1 MLEVPLGGGGPLGLV
16 RTFLGTPGDSEVVEL
31 ADIAGS
37 LASTPTGGDA
47 LQVGGQTVRVTQQ
60 CHPLARIGQSTRLLD
75 CHEGLAAAGATANL
89 DAPKQLDRVEDDG
102 LLVGEDIGGVLVVQ
116 GAGDD
121 IALRQAAPAEG
132 GLKLFDA
139 RGGHRW
145 EVLLVTLGDVADARH
160 HVREVVA
167 VDDHPAR
174 TVGQREAVGDTTI
187 R

>member
-1 MLEVPLGGGGPLGLV
+1 MGV
-16 RTFLGTPGDSEVVEL
+16 
-31 ADIAGS
+31 A
-37 LASTPTGGDA
+37 
-47 LQVGGQTVRVTQQ
+47 QQ
-60 CHPLARIGQSTRLLD
+60 CHPLAGVGESTRLLD
-75 CHEGLAAAGATANL
+75 GHEGLAAAGAAANL
-89 DAPKQLDRVEDDG
+89 DAPKQLDCVEDDG
-102 LLVGEDIGGVLVVQ
+102 LLVGEDIGGILVVQ

-121 IALRQAAPAEG
+121 IALRQAAPAEC

-139 RGGHRW
+139 GGGHRR
-145 EVLLVTLGDVADARH
+145 EVLLVTHGDLADARH